1 MPSFRTSVNIPDF
14 PFKITHNSPVL
25 NLGSCFAE
33 HIGNRLERYKFS
45 SFLNSHGIIYN
56 PISIARTIEDLLS
69 QKRYEE
75 EDLLE
80 YGGQWHSFNHH
91 GHFSHPE
98 LAQALEKINGRF
110 SEARAFLEKL
120 DVLIL
125 TFGTANA
132 FVWNRTGDI
141 VANCHKIPGQEFQRI
156 RLSVAEITEIIGGQ
170 LSALRQMRPEL
181 KVLLTVSPVRHI
193 RDGLVENQRSK
204 ATLLLAVE
212 QLEKQLDFV
221 HYFPSYE
228 LVLDDLRDYRFYDRD
243 MIHPS
248 TVAVDYVWEQFENS
262 FFSKET
268 QALTKRID
276 RILSASQHRPFHAE
290 SAAHQTFIKKQLHD
304 IAVLKK
310 EFPTLDFSREIAI
323 FGSQKL

>member
-1 MPSFRTSVNIPDF
+1 MPSFRTPVNIPDF
-14 PFKITHNSPVL
+14 PFKISHNSPVL

-33 HIGNRLERYKFS
+33 HIGHRLERYKFS
-45 SFLNSHGIIYN
+45 SFLNSHGIVYN
-56 PISIARTIEDLLS
+56 PISIARAIEDLLS
-69 QKRYEE
+69 QKYYEK

-80 YGGQWHSFNHH
+80 YGDGWHSFAHH

-98 LAQALEKINGRF
+98 LAQALEKINGQL
-110 SEARAFLEKL
+110 SEARAFVEKL

-132 FVWNRTGDI
+132 FVYKETGEV
-141 VANCHKIPGQEFQRI
+141 VANCHKIPGNEFTRI
-156 RLSVAEITEIIGGQ
+156 RLSVEEIIGAIGEQ

-204 ATLLLAVE
+204 ASLLLVVE

-243 MIHPS
+243 LIHPS
-248 TVAVDYVWEQFENS
+248 PVAVDYVWEQFENS
-262 FFSKET
+262 FFPKET
-268 QALTKRID
+268 QALIKRID
-276 RILSASQHRPFHAE
+276 RIISASQHRPFHPE
-290 SAAHQTFIKKQLHD
+290 SAAHQTFLKKQIDD
-304 IAVLKK
+304 IAVLQK
-310 EFPTLDFSREIAI
+310 EYPALDFSREIAI
-323 FGSQKL
+323 FSSQKL